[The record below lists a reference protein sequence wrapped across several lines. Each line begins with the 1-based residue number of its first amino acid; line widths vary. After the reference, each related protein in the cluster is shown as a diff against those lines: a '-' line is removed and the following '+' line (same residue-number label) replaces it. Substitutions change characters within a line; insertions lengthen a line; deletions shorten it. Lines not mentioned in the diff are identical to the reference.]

1 MSYRNKILFLI
12 IFLVSTNPF
21 MLKGT
26 LCSAL
31 NQNENAEQKDSVERV
46 QQLQEAVV
54 VANRASGKGS
64 MLTYTPK
71 QAAASLSVIG
81 EPDVLRHISSQPGV
95 SQGVEGMLGLFVRGG
110 NNGSNG
116 LYFNDMPLYVSSHL
130 FGLVSS
136 YPAEIINNASFYKGG
151 FSAACGNQSSSVLD
165 VETKHSTSSDFN
177 GSLTLSP
184 YLTGLY
190 THIPLV
196 KNHLSVQLAARTTFV
211 PYLYKITVR
220 PEAMDLNVDV
230 YDMTA
235 VIDYRP
241 NDGHLIDA
249 MFFTTN
255 DYIGVKYPYSQS
267 AMNWRSLNY
276 KLGWLWRLT
285 DNLSLKVSTYAV
297 DANSAQE
304 MAQAESEELDADISS
319 KLAMGSSLRETAA
332 RIVLFHRLSDY
343 INLTYGGAYQ
353 KQRFLSASLE
363 FNNGLSK
370 KVDSKFNPSVL
381 MSAFIDAD
389 YCIPNKWDI
398 KLGYRQSLQRFN
410 GNLLSNFDAHCLSHF
425 YFNARLGIEAS
436 LDRMN
441 QYYHQLEGMPTGWS
455 MSIVVPADDYYRP
468 ELMHQFYSGLFW
480 NPVTDYSSLRMS
492 LGGYYRDMK
501 NLMMYKTSR
510 NAFGLETTSFK
521 EEVDCG
527 SGSSYGLEFSTSVE
541 SKRFGGTLSYTLS
554 KTNRVFPNI
563 NNGKVFPFKFD
574 RRNILNIESWY
585 ILAQS
590 NKKNGIRTTHQLNG
604 VLAYSTGHR
613 ATLCVGYYPGMAP
626 PYLKYSDIDFSSNPD
641 LLFQI
646 FDRQM
651 MSGKNEF
658 VMKDYFRIDMAY
670 TYTRIGRRFTNEFA
684 LSVFNILNRHNPYM
698 IFSSND
704 RWKQLSI
711 MPIMP
716 SVRWTLRW

>member
-1 MSYRNKILFLI
+1 MKHYFKLSVIFSFSFVLLAFHLPLFAQKSGKNNL
-12 IFLVSTNPF
+12 
-21 MLKGT
+21 LKDT
-26 LCSAL
+26 T
-31 NQNENAEQKDSVERV
+31 ESVVE
-46 QQLQEAVV
+46 LQEAVV

-196 KNHLSVQLAARTTFV
+196 KNHLSVQVAARTTFA
-211 PYLYKITVR
+211 PYLYNAIYHPDDMKLDI
-220 PEAMDLNVDV
+220 DV
-230 YDMTA
+230 YDITGI
-235 VIDYRP
+235 VDFRP
-241 NDGHLIDA
+241 TSRHLIDA
-249 MFFTTN
+249 MFFTTKDFN
-255 DYIGVKYPYSQS
+255 SLKYPYSHTS
-267 AMNWRSLNY
+267 MSWGSINY
-276 KLGWLWRLT
+276 KLGWLYRIT
-285 DNLSLKVSTYAV
+285 NKLSLKFSAYSI

-304 MAQAESEELDADISS
+304 VINTKSPELDADIKSKLTIGSNMKEEAIKLAFFHRISDNVDLVYGAIGQKERFRTASS
-319 KLAMGSSLRETAA
+319 KYYSEANNSVVT
-332 RIVLFHRLSDY
+332 DY
-343 INLTYGGAYQ
+343 DPSEL
-353 KQRFLSASLE
+353 ASL
-363 FNNGLSK
+363 FADAQYDLSGI
-370 KVDSKFNPSVL
+370 F
-381 MSAFIDAD
+381 
-389 YCIPNKWDI
+389 DI
-398 KLGYRQSLQRFN
+398 KLGYRHTFQRYKKKMISDFDFH
-410 GNLLSNFDAHCLSHF
+410 LLAHYYINSQF
-425 YFNARLGIEAS
+425 GVEAT

-455 MSIVVPADDYYRP
+455 MSILVPADGDYPP
-468 ELMHQFYSGLFW
+468 ELTNQVYSGLFW
-480 NPVTDYSSLRMS
+480 SPDINWGKINVS
-492 LGGYYRDMK
+492 LGGYYRKMH
-501 NLMMYKTSR
+501 NFLMYKTSM
-510 NAFGLETTSFK
+510 NAFGLETATFR

-527 SGSSYGLEFSTSVE
+527 SGNSYGVEFSTSLE
-541 SKRFGGTLSYTLS
+541 SDRLGGTLSYTLS
-554 KTNRVFPNI
+554 KSDRVFPLI
-563 NNGKVFPFKFD
+563 NAGQPFPFKFD
-574 RRNILNIESWY
+574 RRHILNLEGWY
-585 ILAQS
+585 TFAKSIKA
-590 NKKNGIRTTHQLNG
+590 NGVRTSHQING
-604 VLAYSTGHR
+604 VLAYSSGNR
-613 ATLCVGYYPGMAP
+613 ATLRVGYYPGLDL
-626 PYLKYSDIDFSSNPD
+626 PYLNYGSIDFTTVLDVYNHVYY
-641 LLFQI
+641 
-646 FDRQM
+646 RQL